1 MSSVLVVDDD
11 ADIRTLLQ
19 IALERDGHLVE
30 AAPGGTAG
38 LAALRA
44 AGRDRPVVILDVQM
58 PDLDGWH
65 VLGEIRA
72 DEDLRD
78 TPVILCTVKA
88 SPADLSRGWEIG
100 CDAYLT
106 KPFDIEEMANEV
118 AALAGLTA
126 DELTQRRAERRL
138 AL

>member
-1 MSSVLVVDDD
+1 MSAVLVVDDD

-19 IALERDGHLVE
+19 IALERDGHRVE
-30 AAPGGTAG
+30 AASGGTAG

-44 AGRDRPVVILDVQM
+44 PGRERPVVILDVQM
-58 PDLDGWH
+58 PDLDGWQ
-65 VLGEIRA
+65 VLGEIRG
-72 DEDLRD
+72 DEHLRD

-88 SPADLSRGWEIG
+88 SPSDLSRGWEAG

-106 KPFDIEEMANEV
+106 KPFDITAMSDEV
-118 AALAGLTA
+118 AALAGLNA
-126 DELTQRRAERRL
+126 EELAIRRRERRL